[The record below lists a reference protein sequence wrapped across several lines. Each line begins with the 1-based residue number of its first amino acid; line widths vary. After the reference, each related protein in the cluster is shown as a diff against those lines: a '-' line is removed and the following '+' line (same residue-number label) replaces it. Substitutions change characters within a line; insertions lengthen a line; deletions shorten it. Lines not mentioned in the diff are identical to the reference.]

1 MLCLAN
7 NHIMDRGE
15 QGILNTLEN
24 CRKLWVDTVGAFK
37 TAKIYRKFFEVKS
50 VYKPIFL
57 C

>member
-24 CRKLWVDTVGAFK
+24 CRKLGVDTVGAFK
-37 TAKIYRKFFEVKS
+37 TANERDKIYVKIS
-50 VYKPIFL
+50 VA
-57 C
+57 